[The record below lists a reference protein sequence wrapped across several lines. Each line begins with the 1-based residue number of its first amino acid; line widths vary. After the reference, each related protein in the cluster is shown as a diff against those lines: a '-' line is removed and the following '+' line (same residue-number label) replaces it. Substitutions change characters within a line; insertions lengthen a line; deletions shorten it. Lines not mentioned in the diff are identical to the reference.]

1 MANTKFS
8 PLGDIPL
15 APGATIMR
23 HADATDHRVTEESPA
38 LDVMTDFA
46 TVDAVRVPPNVP
58 IDAALEQMK
67 SSGVRLLFVASS
79 GDELLGVIT
88 SRDIESEKPMR
99 FQRQIGVTR
108 ADVLVR
114 DIMTPRDSLEVLRLD
129 DVRHARVGDIVA
141 TLKNMGRQHAIVVN
155 ASGTNMRICGLF
167 STTRISRQLGV
178 RLEVAETARTFS
190 EIEAALR

>member
-1 MANTKFS
+1 MSARFT
-8 PLGDIPL
+8 PLRNYPA
-15 APGATIMR
+15 APGAAILR
-23 HADATDHRVTEESPA
+23 RADAAEQRVTEDSPA
-38 LDVMTDFA
+38 LEVMTDLA
-46 TVDAVRVPPNVP
+46 VIDAVRVSTNVP

-88 SRDIESEKPMR
+88 SRDIESEKPLR
-99 FQRQIGVTR
+99 FQRETGLTR

-114 DIMTPRDSLEVLRLD
+114 DIMTSRDSLEVLKLD

-141 TLKNMGRQHAIVVN
+141 TLKNMSRQHAMVVD
-155 ASGTNMRICGLF
+155 AAGGRMRVCGLF
-167 STTRISRQLGV
+167 STSRISRQLGV
-178 RLEVAETARTFS
+178 VLEVAETARTFS

>member
-1 MANTKFS
+1 MSARFT
-8 PLGDIPL
+8 PLRDYPAVHGT
-15 APGATIMR
+15 AIMR
-23 HADATDHRVTEESPA
+23 RADAAEQRVTEDSPA
-38 LDVMTDFA
+38 PEVMTDLA
-46 TVDAVRVPPNVP
+46 VIDAVRVSSNVP

-99 FQRQIGVTR
+99 FQRETGLTR

-114 DIMTPRDSLEVLRLD
+114 DIMTPRDALEVLKLE
-129 DVRHARVGDIVA
+129 DVRRARVGDIIA
-141 TLKNMGRQHAIVVN
+141 TLKNMGRQHAIVVD
-155 ASGTNMRICGLF
+155 AAGSGMRICGLF

-178 RLEVAETARTFS
+178 TLEVAETARTFS